1 MKELTANLH
10 IHTVYSDGIGTHA
23 EISREA
29 IKVGL
34 DVIITTDHNILTSH
48 RQGYYTANGLWD
60 GKEETRRL
68 LLLTGEEVHNRVRKP
83 QKSHLLV
90 LGADRE
96 LSAYGDQPQNLINQA
111 RQSDG
116 LSFLAHPLE
125 SALPLFGETD
135 ITWEDWEVTG
145 YTGIE
150 LWNGLSE
157 LKSRIRSLPDAIL
170 FTLFPKY
177 TALGPPPTLLEKW
190 DQLLNEGRRVVA
202 VGGADAHARP
212 YPWGPLKPV
221 IFPYRY
227 HFQAINTH
235 LLVPRLLGQDFN
247 ADRRLVI
254 NALRDGH
261 AFVGYDLP
269 ASTRGFRFT
278 AQSQRGT
285 AIMGDEIRLKGGVT
299 LQIRLPLKT
308 RCTLIC
314 DGQPVKTWEDSLFCT
329 HITNQPG
336 VYRVECHILYLGRW
350 RGWIY
355 SNPIYVRE

>member
-1 MKELTANLH
+1 MEELVTNLH
-10 IHTVYSDGIGTHA
+10 IHTLYSDGIGTHA
-23 EISREA
+23 AIAREA

-34 DVIITTDHNILTSH
+34 DVIITTDHNILAAH

-60 GKEETRRL
+60 GKEESRRL
-68 LLLTGEEVHNRVRKP
+68 LLITGEEVHNRERKP

-90 LGADRE
+90 IGGNRE
-96 LSAYGDQPQNLINQA
+96 LAGYGNQPQILIDQA
-111 RQSDG
+111 HRSGG

-125 SALPLFGETD
+125 SDLPLFGESD

-150 LWNGLSE
+150 IWNGLSE
-157 LKSRIRSLPDAIL
+157 LKARISSIPDAL
-170 FTLFPKY
+170 LYAFFPQY
-177 TALGPPPTLLEKW
+177 LALGPPPALLEKW

-202 VGGADAHARP
+202 VGGSDAHARP
-212 YPWGPLKPV
+212 YTWGPLKPV
-221 IFPYRY
+221 ILPYRF
-227 HFQAINTH
+227 HFRAINTH
-235 LLVPRLLGQDFN
+235 LLVSRKLGQDYN
-247 ADRRLVI
+247 TDRRRVL

-269 ASTRGFRFT
+269 APTRGFRFT
-278 AQSQRGT
+278 AQSERQA
-285 AIMGDEIRLKGGVT
+285 AIMGDEIHLKGGVT

-308 RCTLIC
+308 RCTLLC
-314 DGQPVKTWEDSLFCT
+314 DGQPVKTWNDSLFCT

-336 VYRVECHILYLGRW
+336 VYRVECQILYLGRW

-355 SNPIYVRE
+355 SNPIYVRA